1 MRDYRDAKAMAQTLR
16 QTLKERSVS
25 LTHSE
30 SLELIAKVFG
40 FADWNVLSA
49 RIQADPSPTGGM
61 LQHMPALRMPAMPLR
76 DLVLFPQMT
85 TPIYAARVKSV
96 DAIERAM
103 NGDKQ
108 IFFVTQLRIADDD
121 PKSADLHQF
130 GVIGSLLQVL
140 KMPDGSL
147 KLMVQGLRRA
157 RATRFDADG
166 SCLVA
171 ELAPVQ
177 EEGAAEDEVAELSR
191 EVLRRFEAYANITLS
206 SPPQALIYLSGLREP
221 GRVADAIAQYLS
233 VSIEQRQDLLQTV
246 NVVLRL
252 RRILALLDAKRQAA

>member
-16 QTLKERSVS
+16 QALKERSVS

-30 SLELIAKVFG
+30 SLELISKVLG

-49 RIQADPSPTGGM
+49 RIQAAPSPTGGM
-61 LQHMPALRMPAMPLR
+61 PGQVPALRMPAMPLR

-96 DAIERAM
+96 EAIERAM

-108 IFFVTQLRIADDD
+108 VFFVTQLRVADDD
-121 PKSADLHQF
+121 PKSADLHQL

-140 KMPDGSL
+140 KMPDGSI

-157 RATRFDADG
+157 RATQFDADG
-166 SCLVA
+166 SCLIA
-171 ELAPVQ
+171 ELLPVQ
-177 EEGAAEDEVAELSR
+177 EEGAAEAEVAELVR
-191 EVLRRFEAYANITLS
+191 EVLQRFEAYANVTLS

-221 GRVADAIAQYLS
+221 GRVADAIAQHLS
-233 VSIEQRQDLLQTV
+233 VSIEQRQELLQTV

-252 RRILALLDAKRQAA
+252 RRILALLDAKRKAA